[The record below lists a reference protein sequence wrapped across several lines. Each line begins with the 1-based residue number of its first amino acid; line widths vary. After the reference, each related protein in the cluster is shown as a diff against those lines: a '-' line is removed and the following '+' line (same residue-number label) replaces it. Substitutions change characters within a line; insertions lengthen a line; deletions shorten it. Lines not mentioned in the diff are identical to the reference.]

1 IPRTCFVIPDVHG
14 DAPVLLF
21 AIAATIIT
29 GLLFGVIPAWRMS
42 KLDINETLKQAGR
55 GFTGGGRAPLRN
67 GLAATEF
74 ALATILLIGAGLLI
88 RTLSNLQHAHVG
100 FDSHGLITFQLALPT
115 ANYPLDSGIPQ
126 FY

>member
-1 IPRTCFVIPDVHG
+1 
-14 DAPVLLF
+14 
-21 AIAATIIT
+21 
-29 GLLFGVIPAWRMS
+29 
-42 KLDINETLKQAGR
+42 TLKQAGR

-115 ANYPLDSGIPQ
+115 AKYPLDSGMPQ
-126 FY
+126 FYHDLLDSIQATPGVRGTAVSSGIPFG